1 MKMNREEYMK
11 RLERALNGISES
23 EKAEAL
29 QYYRDYFDDAGVE
42 NEQEVMEALG
52 TPENLAET
60 IKKEQ
65 MGQQDSF
72 EQNVELEDAYV
83 GATKENED
91 NKKKNKLSGGTI
103 AAIVILAI
111 LASPII
117 LTVAAAVAS
126 ALVGVVAAIFSAVVS
141 VIAVVLAL
149 ILVVVICIVAVFVFA
164 GISPFFSVILAG
176 IALMVAGVCVF
187 LIMAVVWLFG
197 MALPWLIKGII
208 KLCKKIFGKK
218 GEQQ

>member
-1 MKMNREEYMK
+1 MK

-72 EQNVELEDAYV
+72 EQNVDSEDTYV

>member
-1 MKMNREEYMK
+1 MNREEYMK

-72 EQNVELEDAYV
+72 EQNVESEDTYV

-149 ILVVVICIVAVFVFA
+149 ILVVVIC
-164 GISPFFSVILAG
+164 LAG

>member
-72 EQNVELEDAYV
+72 EQNVESEDTYV

>member
-1 MKMNREEYMK
+1 MNREEYMK

-72 EQNVELEDAYV
+72 EQNVESEDTYV

>member
-72 EQNVELEDAYV
+72 EQNVELEDTYV

>member
-1 MKMNREEYMK
+1 MNREEYMK

>member
-1 MKMNREEYMK
+1 MNREEYMK

-72 EQNVELEDAYV
+72 EQNADSEDTYV

-126 ALVGVVAAIFSAVVS
+126 ALVGVVVAIFSAVVS

-149 ILVVVICIVAVFVFA
+149 ILVVVICIVAVFLFA

>member
-72 EQNVELEDAYV
+72 EQNVDSEDTYV

>member
-1 MKMNREEYMK
+1 MNREEYMK

-72 EQNVELEDAYV
+72 EQNVDSEDTYV

>member
-1 MKMNREEYMK
+1 MNREEYMK

-72 EQNVELEDAYV
+72 EQNVELEDTYV

>member
-1 MKMNREEYMK
+1 MNREEYMK

-72 EQNVELEDAYV
+72 EQNVDSEDTYV

-187 LIMAVVWLFG
+187 LIMAVVWLFS

>member
-1 MKMNREEYMK
+1 MNREEYMK

-72 EQNVELEDAYV
+72 EQNVESEDTYV

-141 VIAVVLAL
+141 VIAVILAL